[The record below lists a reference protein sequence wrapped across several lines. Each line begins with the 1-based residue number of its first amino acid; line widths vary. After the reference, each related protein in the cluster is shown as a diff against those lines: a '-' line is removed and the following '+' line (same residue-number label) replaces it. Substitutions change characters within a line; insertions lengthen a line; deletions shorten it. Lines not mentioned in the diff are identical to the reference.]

1 MLGAN
6 VPLSRAYQIDLDC
19 LPMVMDMERNGILID
34 PARFRELKTLHLQE
48 LSEVDRKVYI
58 WAGREFNV
66 NSSQQK
72 AEVLKKLGVKIPK
85 QTATGLDSTKTEVLE
100 LVKHQHPI
108 IPLLLEHSEIAKL
121 ISTYDDGI
129 PSKADED
136 GRIRGSII
144 YTSVVTGRFAMRK
157 PNLMNIPTRTARGRA
172 LRGGFVARPGW
183 VLVSNDLC
191 LARGTLIDTA
201 VGAKPIESMEIG
213 DVVYTTK
220 EGRPAC
226 GRVVAVYSRGVQETL
241 KITLDNGAEIIGSL
255 QHRLIR
261 TTGELVELRHLQ
273 VGDRLLP
280 LRKVRTPRG
289 AILLYNTSNRKYTYE
304 HRAYIEATQGPIP
317 DKFHVHH
324 LDHDPS
330 NNSLDN
336 LIVISSTEH
345 HSHHAK
351 LLYRLQDHTKRI
363 AALRVAIATK
373 RASVAGE
380 NNPRFGY
387 RKGPP
392 LVCLTCEEEFY
403 KPPCYQAKYCSIN
416 CFNEARRNGFN
427 HKVAS
432 IELSGKQEVWN
443 LTIEP
448 DHNYALACGV
458 MSANS
463 QAEIRMVGIESGDE
477 GLVRGYNEDPDFDVH
492 TDTCMMIF
500 GQVTPELRYIGKTVG
515 FGIVYGLSASGLTVQ
530 VIGEFPELG
539 WNDQKSQQVIDMFF
553 SKRPGVYEYIEEAKA
568 FARRYGYVVDMFG
581 RRRNVPHIYSSKK
594 SVRAEAEREGVNF
607 PIQAGATGIIK
618 IGMKRAREAVEGYG
632 LQAQW
637 LLQIHD
643 ELLCEAPEEEAVMTA
658 LVVNRELEEAGR
670 ELGLPVPIRA
680 EAKIGRSWGTMVKLK
695 EWHKGVA

>member
-6 VPLSRAYQIDLDC
+6 TPLSRAYQIDLDC

-34 PARFRELKTLHLQE
+34 APRFRELKTLHLQE
-48 LSEVDRKVYI
+48 LSEVDRRVYI
-58 WAGREFNV
+58 WAGRKFNV

-136 GRIRGSII
+136 GRIRGSIS

-183 VLVSNDLC
+183 VLVSNDL
-191 LARGTLIDTA
+191 
-201 VGAKPIESMEIG
+201 
-213 DVVYTTK
+213 
-220 EGRPAC
+220 
-226 GRVVAVYSRGVQETL
+226 
-241 KITLDNGAEIIGSL
+241 
-255 QHRLIR
+255 
-261 TTGELVELRHLQ
+261 
-273 VGDRLLP
+273 
-280 LRKVRTPRG
+280 
-289 AILLYNTSNRKYTYE
+289 
-304 HRAYIEATQGPIP
+304 
-317 DKFHVHH
+317 
-324 LDHDPS
+324 
-330 NNSLDN
+330 
-336 LIVISSTEH
+336 
-345 HSHHAK
+345 
-351 LLYRLQDHTKRI
+351 
-363 AALRVAIATK
+363 
-373 RASVAGE
+373 
-380 NNPRFGY
+380 
-387 RKGPP
+387 
-392 LVCLTCEEEFY
+392 
-403 KPPCYQAKYCSIN
+403 
-416 CFNEARRNGFN
+416 
-427 HKVAS
+427 
-432 IELSGKQEVWN
+432 
-443 LTIEP
+443 
-448 DHNYALACGV
+448 
-458 MSANS
+458 S
-463 QAEIRMVGIESGDE
+463 QAEIRMAGIESGDE

-594 SVRAEAEREGVNF
+594 SVRAEAERESVNF
-607 PIQAGATGIIK
+607 PIQSGATGIIK
-618 IGMKRAREAVEGYG
+618 IGMKRARETVEGYG

-643 ELLCEAPEEEAVMTA
+643 ELLCEAPEEEAVVTA
-658 LVVNRELEEAGR
+658 LVVNRELEEVGR
-670 ELGLPVPIRA
+670 ELGLSVPIRA
-680 EAKIGRSWGTMVKLK
+680 EAKIGRNWAEMVKLK
-695 EWHKGVA
+695 EWKR